1 MNLMEGKGTVDLQIE
16 PHIVL
21 NTNGNTL
28 RSLKHG
34 LIKKKI
40 QESRQQLLPIYMKI
54 DFQLSLKIPFNKESR
69 MERARYKASHL
80 HGSD

>member
-1 MNLMEGKGTVDLQIE
+1 MDLQIE

-34 LIKKKI
+34 LIKKKDTGEPSTVTAYI
-40 QESRQQLLPIYMKI
+40 HENRLPIKFKKT
-54 DFQLSLKIPFNKESR
+54 FQQRFQDGES
-69 MERARYKASHL
+69 HI
-80 HGSD
+80 